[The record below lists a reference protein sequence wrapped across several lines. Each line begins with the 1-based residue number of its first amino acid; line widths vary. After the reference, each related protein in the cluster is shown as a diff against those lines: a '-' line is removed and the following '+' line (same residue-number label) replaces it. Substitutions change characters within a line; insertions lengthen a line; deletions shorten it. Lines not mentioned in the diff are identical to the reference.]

1 VTYPT
6 TLRLTADG
14 VAIVVQR
21 PTAQAVAT
29 AARAAVGCMSIG
41 DGRALFNFSHDDD
54 PESTPQVV
62 ILAWWIAGELGLSDD
77 VVKAAREMVGR
88 SGVARG

>member
-1 VTYPT
+1 
-6 TLRLTADG
+6 
-14 VAIVVQR
+14 
-21 PTAQAVAT
+21 
-29 AARAAVGCMSIG
+29 MSIG